1 MLMLAFGGGLV
12 QFGRRL
18 ARDEER
24 FLVAF
29 VGKVAGFGPVPE
41 ALALKDP
48 GPPRVDQPSMW
59 SDQIDGFR
67 KQEIRIADSDG
78 TSEADARLGHGI

>member
-29 VGKVAGFGPVPE
+29 VGKVAGFGTVPE
-41 ALALKDP
+41 ALVLKDP
-48 GPPRVDQPSMW
+48 GPPRVD
-59 SDQIDGFR
+59 
-67 KQEIRIADSDG
+67 
-78 TSEADARLGHGI
+78 